1 MAKSFN
7 DLSSRWQLVIF
18 GFLCVL
24 VVFAGWQL
32 LISPARD
39 DVAAHRAR
47 LSVLQGEV
55 ARARATA
62 ARLPAVERDVKQL
75 ELALRATTAVLPD
88 EKDPQDV
95 LRNLHDVAS
104 ESALELASFTPKAIV
119 TKTQYSEWPIE
130 LGFEGGY
137 HNLGRFFERV
147 ATMSRLMSVADLHI
161 KVDQKPT
168 LRNTITASCVAT
180 TFVFKKDT
188 APGASPS
195 LSARVRLPGELE

>member
-18 GFLCVL
+18 GVLSVL
-24 VVFAGWQL
+24 VLAAGWQL
-32 LISPARD
+32 LIGPVREDLAT
-39 DVAAHRAR
+39 HQAR
-47 LSVLQGEV
+47 LSALQGEV

-75 ELALRATTAVLPD
+75 ELALRATTAILPD

-104 ESALELASFTPKAIV
+104 ESLLELASFTPKAIV
-119 TKTQYSEWPIE
+119 TKPQYSEWPID

-137 HNLGRFFERV
+137 HNLGRFFERI
-147 ATMSRLMSVADLHI
+147 ATMSRLVSVADLHI
-161 KVDQKPT
+161 KVNQKAT
-168 LRNTITASCVAT
+168 LKNTITASCTAT
-180 TFVFKKDT
+180 TFVFKKD
-188 APGASPS
+188 AGSPPSPS
-195 LSARVRLPGELE
+195 LSARVRLPGETE